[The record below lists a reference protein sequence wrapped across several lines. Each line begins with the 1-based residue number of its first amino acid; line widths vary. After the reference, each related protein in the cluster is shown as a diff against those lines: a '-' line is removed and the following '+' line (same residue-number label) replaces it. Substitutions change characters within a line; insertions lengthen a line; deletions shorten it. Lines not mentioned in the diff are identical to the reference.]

1 MTGFRSNRSI
11 ALLRAAAAATSL
23 AVALTLALMIT
34 RTSGAAQSSAKPMR
48 VLFIGNSYTY
58 VNNLPG
64 VLIDMAAASHQ
75 SVFEPTV
82 VLVGGST
89 LEAHLTRGDA
99 MREIEKGGW
108 DFVVV
113 QEQSTRPMDAP
124 ASFFRDVPTFAAAVK
139 KTGARMVLYESWAR
153 ETSPQL
159 QDSLSRMYHQAA
171 KESNALL
178 AHVGEA
184 WAAYRVTE
192 QVTAPEHSALFIA
205 DGSHP
210 SQAGTYVAAC
220 VFYATLYGKSPVGL
234 PPVARNGRQQPPVG
248 PTLDSPHDSISA
260 PLAAKLQRLA
270 WSAAKP

>member
-1 MTGFRSNRSI
+1 MTMSRSQRIVAS
-11 ALLRAAAAATSL
+11 LRAAALMGLVL
-23 AVALTLALMIT
+23 AVLVALALTVAH
-34 RTSGAAQSSAKPMR
+34 RSAGAQSSKPMR

-64 VLIDMAAASHQ
+64 VLIDMAKAAHERT
-75 SVFEPTV
+75 FDPTV

-108 DFVVV
+108 DYVIV

-124 ASFFRDVPTFAAAVK
+124 AAFFRDVPTFAAAVK
-139 KTGARMVLYESWAR
+139 KVGAKMVLYESWAR
-153 ETSPQL
+153 EVAPQL

-171 KESNALL
+171 VASNVSL

-184 WAAYRVTE
+184 WAAYRATE
-192 QVTAPEHSALFIA
+192 HVTAPEHSALFLA

-210 SQAGTYVAAC
+210 TPTGTYVAAS

-248 PTLDSPHDSISA
+248 PTLDSPRDSISA
-260 PLAAKLQRLA
+260 QVAAKIQQLA
-270 WSAAKP
+270 WNAVKK